1 LGEDGLSAKGARR
14 VLTST
19 AAVMSLVLL
28 EVTLPDSAAARTRA
42 SKPTVAKPTVAKP
55 TVEQLQKE
63 ILSRDAIIRNLVRR
77 VENLERQ
84 TRTVESTAASS
95 TEAPTR
101 STARSKTAAKPP
113 AQTEVAA
120 LEPEE
125 PSPARTPAATASAPQ
140 QAARTSP
147 PAPGQFNVSEEDAE
161 RALDRTLVATGN
173 LLVPSGFAEIEP
185 LFGYTR
191 REIPTQVLFNLNRNE
206 FNWALGARFGLPWES
221 QFEIALPYNFAQ
233 QQVTDIAVAPPQ
245 QVSNRWG
252 NSFGDVTVALAKT
265 LVHESGWVPDL
276 LGRVSYEAPTGP
288 ENSNQVPLPSRR
300 NNLAFSLTGTKRQD
314 PLVFVATGG
323 YTKAFQ
329 TGQLNPG
336 DQINFQT
343 GAFLGTSPETTLRG
357 VLQENFLQNVKVNDV
372 TLRGS
377 DTVQSILNFGASS
390 ILGRGWLVDL
400 QVGLGLTNAAPKYS
414 VILSSTYR
422 FGLPG
427 L

>member
-1 LGEDGLSAKGARR
+1 LGEDGLSAKHARR
-14 VLTST
+14 VLTSAT
-19 AAVMSLVLL
+19 AVTSLVLG
-28 EVTLPDSAAARTRA
+28 VTLSGSAAAHART
-42 SKPTVAKPTVAKP
+42 AKSTPKP

-63 ILSRDAIIRNLVRR
+63 LRQRDAIIRNLVRR
-77 VENLERQ
+77 VENLER
-84 TRTVESTAASS
+84 RTGTSDSTSVSPAG
-95 TEAPTR
+95 APTR
-101 STARSKTAAKPP
+101 SAAKSPPGARSP
-113 AQTEVAA
+113 AQTEIAA

-125 PSPARTPAATASAPQ
+125 PAPSPPRPARTPASPAAATP
-140 QAARTSP
+140 QAARTNP
-147 PAPGQFNVSEEDAE
+147 PAPGQLNISEEDAE
-161 RALDRTLVATGN
+161 RALERTLVATGN

-191 REIPTQVLFNLNRNE
+191 REIPVPPLFNLNRNE
-206 FNWALGARFGLPWES
+206 FNWALGMRFGLPWES
-221 QFEIALPYNFAQ
+221 QFEIALPYNLAQ
-233 QQVTDIAVAPPQ
+233 QQVTDVAVAPPQ
-245 QVSNRWG
+245 QASNRWG
-252 NSFGDVTVALAKT
+252 NSFGDVTVGLAKT

-276 LGRVSYEAPTGP
+276 LGRVTYEIPTGP

-300 NNLAFSLTGTKRQD
+300 NNLAFALTGTKRQD

-357 VLQENFLQNVKVNDV
+357 VLQENFFQNVKINDV

>member
-1 LGEDGLSAKGARR
+1 MGAQ
-14 VLTST
+14 
-19 AAVMSLVLL
+19 
-28 EVTLPDSAAARTRA
+28 ARTT
-42 SKPTVAKPTVAKP
+42 KPTI
-55 TVEQLQKE
+55 EQLQKE
-63 ILSRDAIIRNLVRR
+63 IRQRDAIIRNLVRR

-84 TRTVESTAASS
+84 TGTRDSASAS
-95 TEAPTR
+95 PAGVPTR
-101 STARSKTAAKPP
+101 SAARSQAGTPAP

-125 PSPARTPAATASAPQ
+125 TAPAPTKSARTPSPSSAGTNQ
-140 QAARTSP
+140 QAARTDPS
-147 PAPGQFNVSEEDAE
+147 APGQFNVSDEDAE
-161 RALDRTLVATGN
+161 RALERTLVATGN
-173 LLVPSGFAEIEP
+173 LLVPSGFGEVEP

-206 FNWALGARFGLPWES
+206 FNWALDMRFGLPWES
-221 QFEIALPYNFAQ
+221 QFEIALPYNLVQ

-245 QVSNRWG
+245 QASNRWG
-252 NSFGDVTVALAKT
+252 NSFGDVTVGLAKT
-265 LVHESGWVPDL
+265 FVHESGWVPDL
-276 LGRVSYEAPTGP
+276 LGRVSYEIPTGP

-300 NNLAFSLTGTKRQD
+300 NNLAFSVTALKRQD

-357 VLQENFLQNVKVNDV
+357 VLQENFFQNIRINDI

-377 DTVQSILNFGASS
+377 DTVQSILNFGAST
-390 ILGRGWLVDL
+390 ILGRGVLVDL
-400 QVGLGLTNAAPKYS
+400 QVGLGLTNATPKYS

-422 FGLPG
+422 FGVPG

>member
-1 LGEDGLSAKGARR
+1 MRATRARRGLSSTTAMTLLAMFGT
-14 VLTST
+14 VLPGSM
-19 AAVMSLVLL
+19 AAH
-28 EVTLPDSAAARTRA
+28 ART
-42 SKPTVAKPTVAKP
+42 TKP

-63 ILSRDAIIRNLVRR
+63 IRQRDAIIRSLVRR
-77 VENLERQ
+77 VENLERHIGTGDSASASPVAPA
-84 TRTVESTAASS
+84 TRPA
-95 TEAPTR
+95 
-101 STARSKTAAKPP
+101 ARSRAGAPPP

-125 PSPARTPAATASAPQ
+125 PAPAPTRPAKTPPVSSAGPTQ
-140 QAARTSP
+140 QAARTNP
-147 PAPGQFNVSEEDAE
+147 PGPGQFEVSEDAAE
-161 RALDRTLVATGN
+161 RALERTLVATGN
-173 LLVPSGFAEIEP
+173 LLVPSGFAEVEP

-191 REIPTQVLFNLNRNE
+191 RETPALVLFNLNRNE
-206 FNWALGARFGLPWES
+206 FNWALDMRFGLPWES
-221 QFEIALPYNFAQ
+221 QFEIELPYNLAQ
-233 QQVTDIAVAPPQ
+233 QQITNAFVSPVQ

-252 NSFGDVTVALAKT
+252 NSFGDLTVGLAKT
-265 LVHESGWVPDL
+265 FVHESGWVPDL
-276 LGRVSYEAPTGP
+276 LGRVTYEIPTGP

-300 NNLAFSLTGTKRQD
+300 NNLAFSVTALKRQD

-357 VLQENFLQNVKVNDV
+357 VLQENFFQDIKIHDT

-377 DTVQSILNFGASS
+377 DTVQSILTFGASS
-390 ILGRGWLVDL
+390 ILGRGVLVDL
-400 QVGLGLTNAAPKYS
+400 QVGFGLTNSAPKYS

-422 FGLPG
+422 FGVPG

>member
-1 LGEDGLSAKGARR
+1 MGAQ
-14 VLTST
+14 
-19 AAVMSLVLL
+19 
-28 EVTLPDSAAARTRA
+28 ARTT
-42 SKPTVAKPTVAKP
+42 KPTI
-55 TVEQLQKE
+55 EQLQKE
-63 ILSRDAIIRNLVRR
+63 IRQRDAIIRNLVRR

-84 TRTVESTAASS
+84 TGTRDSASAS
-95 TEAPTR
+95 PAGVPTR
-101 STARSKTAAKPP
+101 SAARSQAGTPAP

-125 PSPARTPAATASAPQ
+125 TAPAPTKSARTPSPSSAGTNQ
-140 QAARTSP
+140 QAARTDPS
-147 PAPGQFNVSEEDAE
+147 APGQFNVSDEDAE
-161 RALDRTLVATGN
+161 RALERTLVATGN
-173 LLVPSGFAEIEP
+173 LLVPSGFGEVEP

-206 FNWALGARFGLPWES
+206 FNWALDMRFGLPWES
-221 QFEIALPYNFAQ
+221 QFEIALPYNLVQ

-245 QVSNRWG
+245 QASNRWG
-252 NSFGDVTVALAKT
+252 NSFGDVTVGLAKT
-265 LVHESGWVPDL
+265 FVHESGWVPDL
-276 LGRVSYEAPTGP
+276 LGRVSYEIPTGP

-300 NNLAFSLTGTKRQD
+300 NNLAFSVTALKRQD

-357 VLQENFLQNVKVNDV
+357 VLQENFFQNIRINDI

-377 DTVQSILNFGASS
+377 DTVQSILNFGAST
-390 ILGRGWLVDL
+390 ILGRGVLVDL

-422 FGLPG
+422 FGVPG